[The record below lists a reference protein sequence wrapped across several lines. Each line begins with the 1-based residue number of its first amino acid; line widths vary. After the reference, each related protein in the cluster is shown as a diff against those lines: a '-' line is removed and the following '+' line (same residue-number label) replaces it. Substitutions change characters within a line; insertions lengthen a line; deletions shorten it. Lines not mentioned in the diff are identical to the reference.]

1 MVPATLINFSK
12 THYFHFTRKTAI
24 ICSCSEEHTAVSHNK
39 WSNGITGIYNHV
51 WRLLH
56 EINLTKINRVGT
68 RSGGDMGETM
78 NSSVTNIRQG
88 ETVNCNIEVKGIKV
102 EKNSF

>member
-1 MVPATLINFSK
+1 MEIDIGQGLSK
-12 THYFHFTRKTAI
+12 YIAHI
-24 ICSCSEEHTAVSHNK
+24 SETPYGLQKSK
-39 WSNGITGIYNHV
+39 ITYRYLSTSPNHV

-102 EKNSF
+102 EKTLFDDCPFDI